1 MTDLSRRLLLSGLAG
16 GAALAPFLAVA
27 RAAAQEAGMSMEDAM
42 RVSEEAHVRLMEVPG
57 LHMHGN
63 EKVAM
68 LLYPGFTA
76 LDLVGPHYFFAC
88 MMGAEIH
95 LVTPGD
101 TLAPVASDLA
111 LAIEPTVTLTDCPRD
126 LDLVFVPGGTSGTL
140 AMAGDPSVLRFLRE
154 VETEYMT
161 SICTGSVIL
170 GAAGLLRGKK
180 ATGHWVVRDDLTQ
193 FGAEPVNERVVRD
206 GNLITG
212 AGVSAGLDFALEVVA
227 AMRGEPYAE
236 ALRLQAEYVPEPTV
250 PGGSPETTDPAI
262 TEAMY
267 EMFAPFRVG
276 MAALEPL

>member
-27 RAAAQEAGMSMEDAM
+27 RAAAQEAGMTMEEATSLSHD
-42 RVSEEAHVRLMEVPG
+42 AHVRLMEIPG

-101 TLAPVASDLA
+101 ALAPVPSDLT
-111 LAIEPTVTLTDCPRD
+111 LAIEPTITLADCPRD
-126 LDLVFVPGGTSGTL
+126 LDLVFVPGGTAGTL
-140 AMAGDPSVLRFLRE
+140 DAARNPDVLRFLRE
-154 VETEYMT
+154 AQTEYMT
-161 SICTGSVIL
+161 SVCTGSVIL

-180 ATGHWVVRDDLTQ
+180 ATGHWVIRDDLER
-193 FGAEPVNERVVRD
+193 FGAEPVNQRVVRD
-206 GNLITG
+206 GNVITG

-236 ALRLQAEYVPEPTV
+236 TLRLQAEYVPEPTV
-250 PGGSPETTDPAI
+250 PGGSPETTNPAI
-262 TEAMY
+262 TEALY

-276 MAALEPL
+276 LSELQPL